1 MSDNI
6 QVLSR
11 EASANV
17 AQNRVLRNTYALLG
31 LSLIPTA
38 IGAMM
43 GLQMNFSLMA
53 QHPIIFTLGFFA
65 VMFVIFQAI
74 AANQN
79 RALGIWLLLGMTFL
93 FGLMLGPIL
102 QVALALRNGAE
113 IVGLAAGG
121 TAITFLSLAGI
132 ASSPARDFSGI
143 GKFLFVGL
151 ILVIIASLANL
162 FLHIPVL
169 SLGISGVA
177 VLIFS
182 GYILYDVNQIVR
194 GGQTNYVMAT
204 LALYLDI
211 YNLFVHLLH
220 LLMALMGSN
229 RE

>member
-1 MSDNI
+1 MSENL
-6 QVLSR
+6 QTLSR
-11 EASANV
+11 GVSINAE
-17 AQNRVLRNTYALLG
+17 QNKVLRNTYALLG
-31 LSLIPTA
+31 LSLIPTT
-38 IGAMM
+38 IGAMLGM
-43 GLQMNFSLMA
+43 QMSFAWMA
-53 QHPIIFTLGFFA
+53 QHPILFTLGFFA
-65 VMFVIFQAI
+65 VMFVLFQAI
-74 AANQN
+74 SANQN

-102 QVALALRNGAE
+102 QVAFALRNGGQ

-121 TAITFLSLAGI
+121 TALTFLTLAGI
-132 ASSPARDFSGI
+132 GASPARDFSGL

-151 ILVIIASLANL
+151 VLVLIASLVNM

-169 SLGISGVA
+169 SLAMSGIS

-211 YNLFVHLLH
+211 YNLFVNLLY
-220 LLMALMGSN
+220 LLMSIMGGN